1 MPVSDPM
8 ESPLELAKAF
18 VRGDQPRYAV
28 EVLEPWLEAH
38 PDDAGAWSVMAAARF
53 ELDNLP
59 AARLAAAKAVDL
71 KPQSARNWC
80 NLGMVLRRAGELYE
94 AERAQHRALILDPR
108 HERAR
113 IELRKLNDL
122 RTGEREDRGHKD
134 FI

>member
-1 MPVSDPM
+1 M

-18 VRGDQPRYAV
+18 VRSDQPRYAV

-122 RTGEREDRGHKD
+122 RTGDREDRGHKD
-134 FI
+134 FV